1 MKHITLVR
9 HGQASFLEAGLRQV
23 VCERRGA
30 SQIAGKV
37 LVAAGMIFHNAYAGP
52 RLRQQETARIVAEVF
67 RNAGHSF
74 RRSR

>member
-9 HGQASFLEAGLRQV
+9 HGQASFWRRITTS

-37 LVAAGMIFHNAYAGP
+37 LVAAGHDFHNAYAGP